1 MSPHPNL
8 ANNLFVSSCGNRRP
22 IVGSD
27 QAELI
32 SGSGPGGGLVQG
44 RLR

>member
-22 IVGSD
+22 IIAFGTCH
-27 QAELI
+27 L
-32 SGSGPGGGLVQG
+32 P
-44 RLR
+44 